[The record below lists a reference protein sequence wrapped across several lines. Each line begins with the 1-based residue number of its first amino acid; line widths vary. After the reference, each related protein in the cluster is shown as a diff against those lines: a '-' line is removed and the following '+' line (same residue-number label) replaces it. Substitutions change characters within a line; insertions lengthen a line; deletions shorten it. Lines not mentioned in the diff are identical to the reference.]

1 MPLATTTHAGQIYMY
16 KDSNGSTLL
25 TNRKSADRSLTKVKV
40 TYYPDSNIHSYRNWG
55 NSEASVLP
63 SYSRNKN
70 AFDHIIQQAAQQH
83 GVSEGLIKAVMHT
96 ESGFNVNARSPV
108 GAQGLMQLMP
118 ATARRFNVSNAYDPH
133 ENIMAGAKY
142 LAWLL
147 KRFNGNTTLALA
159 GYNAGEGNIAKY
171 GGVPPFRETQD
182 YVRRVTSRYSNLYAN
197 GVVPGLVGNR
207 HPVSTPFDTYR
218 AADGLVV
225 IAVASNRLFERLCQC
240 MGQPEL
246 ATDPRFID
254 DASRTRHEPQLR
266 AAIEAWTAQH
276 SVEHLCDGLLEA
288 GVPSSPVWDLA
299 EAASSEHAR
308 VRQLQFQPPGA
319 AVPCVPQPVFFN
331 GRKPH
336 ALTAAPRLGADNA
349 IFGLNPTG
357 VNP

>member
-1 MPLATTTHAGQIYMY
+1 MNNKINAFLLYILGTASIMPLATSTHAGQIYMY

-159 GYNAGEGNIAKY
+159 GYNAGEGNVAKY

-182 YVRRVTSRYSNLYAN
+182 YVRRVTSRYSNLYAS
-197 GVVPGLVGNR
+197 GVSASSGSNAITANNNSNTQSQNAQVIAQSDNYTASNHQVAANKRPQR
-207 HPVSTPFDTYR
+207 QIIM
-218 AADGLVV
+218 AADGRFTD
-225 IAVASNRLFERLCQC
+225 APAGSYATGNATASARI
-240 MGQPEL
+240 
-246 ATDPRFID
+246 FI
-254 DASRTRHEPQLR
+254 
-266 AAIEAWTAQH
+266 
-276 SVEHLCDGLLEA
+276 
-288 GVPSSPVWDLA
+288 
-299 EAASSEHAR
+299 SE
-308 VRQLQFQPPGA
+308 
-319 AVPCVPQPVFFN
+319 
-331 GRKPH
+331 
-336 ALTAAPRLGADNA
+336 
-349 IFGLNPTG
+349 
-357 VNP
+357 

>member
-159 GYNAGEGNIAKY
+159 GYNAGEGNVAKY

-197 GVVPGLVGNR
+197 GVSAGSPQNNNASSSSTAQNAQIIAQSDNYSASN
-207 HPVSTPFDTYR
+207 HQVSVNKRPQR
-218 AADGLVV
+218 QIIMAADG
-225 IAVASNRLFERLCQC
+225 SF
-240 MGQPEL
+240 
-246 ATDPRFID
+246 TD
-254 DASRTRHEPQLR
+254 A
-266 AAIEAWTAQH
+266 
-276 SVEHLCDGLLEA
+276 
-288 GVPSSPVWDLA
+288 
-299 EAASSEHAR
+299 
-308 VRQLQFQPPGA
+308 
-319 AVPCVPQPVFFN
+319 
-331 GRKPH
+331 
-336 ALTAAPRLGADNA
+336 
-349 IFGLNPTG
+349 PTG
-357 VNP
+357 SYATGNATASARIFISE

>member
-159 GYNAGEGNIAKY
+159 GYNAGEGNVAKY

-182 YVRRVTSRYSNLYAN
+182 YVRRVTSRYSNLYAS
-197 GVVPGLVGNR
+197 GVSASSSNNAITANNNSNTQSQNAQVIAQSENYTASNHQVAANKRPQR
-207 HPVSTPFDTYR
+207 QIIM
-218 AADGLVV
+218 AADGRFTD
-225 IAVASNRLFERLCQC
+225 APAGSYATGNATASARI
-240 MGQPEL
+240 
-246 ATDPRFID
+246 FI
-254 DASRTRHEPQLR
+254 
-266 AAIEAWTAQH
+266 
-276 SVEHLCDGLLEA
+276 
-288 GVPSSPVWDLA
+288 
-299 EAASSEHAR
+299 SE
-308 VRQLQFQPPGA
+308 
-319 AVPCVPQPVFFN
+319 
-331 GRKPH
+331 
-336 ALTAAPRLGADNA
+336 
-349 IFGLNPTG
+349 
-357 VNP
+357 

>member
-1 MPLATTTHAGQIYMY
+1 MNNKINAFLLYILGTASIMPLATTTHAGQIYMY

-159 GYNAGEGNIAKY
+159 GYNAGEGNVAKY

-197 GVVPGLVGNR
+197 GVSASANNNAITANNNSNTQSQNAQVIAQSESYTASSHQVAANKRPQR
-207 HPVSTPFDTYR
+207 QIIM
-218 AADGLVV
+218 AADGRFTD
-225 IAVASNRLFERLCQC
+225 APAGSYATGNATASARI
-240 MGQPEL
+240 
-246 ATDPRFID
+246 FI
-254 DASRTRHEPQLR
+254 
-266 AAIEAWTAQH
+266 
-276 SVEHLCDGLLEA
+276 
-288 GVPSSPVWDLA
+288 
-299 EAASSEHAR
+299 SE
-308 VRQLQFQPPGA
+308 
-319 AVPCVPQPVFFN
+319 
-331 GRKPH
+331 
-336 ALTAAPRLGADNA
+336 
-349 IFGLNPTG
+349 
-357 VNP
+357 

>member
-159 GYNAGEGNIAKY
+159 GYNAGEGNVAKY

-197 GVVPGLVGNR
+197 GVSASANNNAITANNNSNTQSQNAQVIAQSESYTASSHQVAANKRPQR
-207 HPVSTPFDTYR
+207 QIIM
-218 AADGLVV
+218 AADGRFTH
-225 IAVASNRLFERLCQC
+225 APAGSYATGNATASARI
-240 MGQPEL
+240 
-246 ATDPRFID
+246 FI
-254 DASRTRHEPQLR
+254 
-266 AAIEAWTAQH
+266 
-276 SVEHLCDGLLEA
+276 
-288 GVPSSPVWDLA
+288 
-299 EAASSEHAR
+299 SE
-308 VRQLQFQPPGA
+308 
-319 AVPCVPQPVFFN
+319 
-331 GRKPH
+331 
-336 ALTAAPRLGADNA
+336 
-349 IFGLNPTG
+349 
-357 VNP
+357 

>member
-1 MPLATTTHAGQIYMY
+1 MNNKINAFLLYILGTASIMPLATSTHAGQIYMY

-182 YVRRVTSRYSNLYAN
+182 YIRRVTSRYSNLYAS
-197 GVVPGLVGNR
+197 GVNASSSNSAITANNNSNTQSQNAQVIAQSANYTASNHQVAANKRPQRQIIMV
-207 HPVSTPFDTYR
+207 
-218 AADGLVV
+218 ADGRFTD
-225 IAVASNRLFERLCQC
+225 APAGSYATGNATASARI
-240 MGQPEL
+240 
-246 ATDPRFID
+246 FI
-254 DASRTRHEPQLR
+254 
-266 AAIEAWTAQH
+266 
-276 SVEHLCDGLLEA
+276 
-288 GVPSSPVWDLA
+288 
-299 EAASSEHAR
+299 SE
-308 VRQLQFQPPGA
+308 
-319 AVPCVPQPVFFN
+319 
-331 GRKPH
+331 
-336 ALTAAPRLGADNA
+336 
-349 IFGLNPTG
+349 
-357 VNP
+357 